1 MRRFFICIG
10 CVLFAVRAFSSTIVW
25 DAAFMDDSDPR
36 PERTGLCHFAYDN
49 NGYGF
54 AWFGVGL
61 NLDFYYD
68 DYDSH
73 NLEGVVITPDSGG
86 GLAYAMNIRK
96 MEVGDTVSEET
107 VRGDQS
113 YFYSN
118 WIDAEPGYDGGSPAT
133 SSAFIPTGGEI
144 YFGFLVEDWTDSYFY
159 GWLSL
164 IFDGSE
170 VRVGQSA
177 VEASGGPI
185 IIQPRSIPE
194 PGAAVLIVLGA
205 AAFLLRRGSQRAIV
219 V

>member
-1 MRRFFICIG
+1 M
-10 CVLFAVRAFSSTIVW
+10 
-25 DAAFMDDSDPR
+25 
-36 PERTGLCHFAYDN
+36 
-49 NGYGF
+49 
-54 AWFGVGL
+54 
-61 NLDFYYD
+61 NL
-68 DYDSH
+68 
-73 NLEGVVITPDSGG
+73 
-86 GLAYAMNIRK
+86 RK

-118 WIDAEPGYDGGSPAT
+118 WIDAEPGYDGGSPTT

-185 IIQPRSIPE
+185 IIQPRDIPE
-194 PGAAVLIVLGA
+194 PSAAVLIGIGVATLRLGRGN
-205 AAFLLRRGSQRAIV
+205 RRGNV
-219 V
+219 VSLATGE